1 MITTTS
7 LRNGRD
13 TRPPLPAALGPS
25 RNSPRVL
32 VVRDHNDKTEAEI
45 PLIEADFFIVRQKYR
60 RIEEHFDQQPDTAVL
75 LDHQPETRRKRESRF
90 DGCLF

>member
-32 VVRDHNDKTEAEI
+32 VVRDHNDKTEAEMGGVGWFCQGLCCERCPEQ
-45 PLIEADFFIVRQKYR
+45 PLESAEA
-60 RIEEHFDQQPDTAVL
+60 
-75 LDHQPETRRKRESRF
+75 
-90 DGCLF
+90 